1 MISRNALA
9 SGLGTSIAYKPD
21 ASAFWLIIVP
31 ISMTKLIITLCL
43 LTAIGIGFAP
53 PNVVNWLRASI
64 RDGFQPGM
72 QLADSMQQTAAL
84 QIRKR
89 LVGDDEQELQ
99 TQISDLKSKISDSQK
114 QLRRER
120 LAHQRTRDKKLLAL
134 QRHDEARKPLDPPPL
149 IVPQVVEANVLGDE
163 LAASWRSGRLL
174 DRGQTSG
181 VVEASLVLD
190 ANAKLLDQG
199 SDIGLTADLPVFA
212 GSCVIGKLQHVGHWS
227 STWVPLTDKRF
238 RGRARLARV
247 TADGLVFG
255 AEGILLGDGKAAC
268 SLTKIRA
275 TDPVS
280 EGDEVFSLE
289 TPGGFV
295 TPLFYGT
302 VTRAEL
308 AAGATHWEIEVRP
321 AIDPQS
327 TKSVSIVRPT
337 VNPKRLA
344 N

>member
-1 MISRNALA
+1 
-9 SGLGTSIAYKPD
+9 
-21 ASAFWLIIVP
+21 
-31 ISMTKLIITLCL
+31 MTKLTTTLCL
-43 LTAIGIGFAP
+43 LTAIGLGFAP
-53 PNVVNWLRASI
+53 ANVLSWVRGTI

-72 QLADSMQQTAAL
+72 RLAASTHQSVAQRVWQQ
-84 QIRKR
+84 
-89 LVGDDEQELQ
+89 LVGDDELELQ
-99 TQISDLKSKISDSQK
+99 SQIVHLKSQIAESQRH
-114 QLRRER
+114 LRRER
-120 LAHQRTRDKKLLAL
+120 LAHQRTREQKLLAL
-134 QRHDEARKPLDPPPL
+134 QRHDDARKPLDPPPL

-174 DRGQTSG
+174 DRGQTHG

-199 SDIGLTADLPVFA
+199 EDMGLSGDLPVFA

-247 TADGLVFG
+247 SADGLVFG
-255 AEGILLGDGKAAC
+255 AEGILTGDGKAAC
-268 SLTKIRA
+268 TLNRIRS
-275 TDPVS
+275 TEPVS
-280 EGDEVFSLE
+280 PGDEVFSLE
-289 TPGGFV
+289 TPGGFA

-308 AAGATHWEIEVRP
+308 AAGATHWDIEVQP
-321 AIDPQS
+321 ALDPQS

-337 VNPKRLA
+337 MNPKRLA